1 MHHGAQSCVTTKNW
15 GQMARQAV
23 GLWQKAEE
31 ISNLNFA
38 GFRVLGKPVIKA
50 LNSES
55 EQTACVGGSRKEL
68 VVRSPASG
76 RQPGKWQREERSSF
90 RPSFFLPLKFPC
102 PSDDQNHLG
111 CPIKTHL
118 GSCPGVLPGAQL

>member
-15 GQMARQAV
+15 GQIARQAA

-68 VVRSPASG
+68 VV
-76 RQPGKWQREERSSF
+76 
-90 RPSFFLPLKFPC
+90 
-102 PSDDQNHLG
+102 
-111 CPIKTHL
+111 
-118 GSCPGVLPGAQL
+118 